1 MVTGAGRGIGRAISL
16 ALASEGAN
24 LILTARSETELQ
36 SVASEIRESGV
47 TALVIPCDV
56 SQPSQVES
64 LFNKTQQHY
73 GSLDILVNNAGMI
86 KPIGPIEETDPMEWM
101 NTISVNLFGTYNCSR
116 AAVPIMRAQGYGK
129 IINMSGGGATS
140 ANPFFSAYSTSKA
153 GIVRLTDTLAA
164 ELEAFHIDVN
174 AIAPGPVYTQII
186 KDIINA
192 GEQAGEKLKSQA
204 LNVQESESD
213 PTRVTQLATFLAS
226 EASDGLTGRLIS
238 AIWDEWESF
247 TAEKIHEIVE
257 KDWYQ
262 LRRTVPPS

>member
-16 ALASEGAN
+16 AFASEGAN

-36 SVASEIRESGV
+36 SVASEIKESGL

-64 LFNKTQQHY
+64 LFQKTQQHY

-86 KPIGPIEETDPMEWM
+86 NPIGPIEKTDPIEWM

-116 AAVPIMRAQGYGK
+116 AAVPIMQAQRYGK

-192 GEQAGEKLKSQA
+192 GDHAGEKLKSQA

-238 AIWDEWESF
+238 AIWDEWDSF